1 MGVREILEEE
11 AKPEGEDKPKEESK
25 PEGEETKEEDKAE

>member
-1 MGVREILEEE
+1 MSEEE